1 MEFVFVSRNPND
13 FKKLMRGAQR
23 FGISNPQLTM
33 GSVGALR
40 VEARAEAEK
49 PRLCSYL
56 CTAKLGRL
64 VPF

>member
-23 FGISNPQLTM
+23 FGISIPQLTM

-40 VEARAEAEK
+40 VEVGLRQRNQDCAHICVL
-49 PRLCSYL
+49 PNWV
-56 CTAKLGRL
+56 G
-64 VPF
+64 